1 MSIERGPSL
10 CRGAAVAA
18 IALVVGACGYNL
30 VGRSTTLPASI
41 QNIYIAPLENRTLRS
56 QVDIILTSAITEEFV
71 QRQRYEVVADRSQA
85 DAELVGVVTGFSTT
99 PVAFD
104 TDDRANRYEITIT
117 AAVRLQSMTTPPR
130 LHWAN
135 DRYVFRQQYQANQAE
150 DPATGAGVFIDLS
163 SQAMEDVAE
172 EFAQSLVIDVLEGF

>member
-30 VGRSTTLPASI
+30 VGRSSTLPASI
-41 QNIYIAPLENRTLRS
+41 ENIYIAPLENRTLSS
-56 QVDIILTSAITEEFV
+56 QIDIILTAAITEEFV

-85 DAELVGVVTGFSTT
+85 DAELVGAVTGFSTT

-104 TDDRANRYEITIT
+104 TADRASRYEITVT
-117 AAVRLQSMTTPPR
+117 AALRLQSMTRPPR

-135 DRYVFRQQYQANQAE
+135 DRYVFRQQYQAEQEEA
-150 DPATGAGVFIDLS
+150 DAGAGVFIDLS
-163 SQAMEDVAE
+163 TQAKEEIAE